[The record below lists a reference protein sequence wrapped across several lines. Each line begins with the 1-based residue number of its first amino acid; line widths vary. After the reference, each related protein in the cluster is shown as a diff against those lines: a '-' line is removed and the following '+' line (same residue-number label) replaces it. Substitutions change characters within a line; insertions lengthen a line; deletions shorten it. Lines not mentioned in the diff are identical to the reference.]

1 MKILCKISGG
11 CGVTYDNT
19 PHTLSARQLSRLTC
33 KSENTRNQF
42 SGWCLDDDNARMSAS
57 SLCPGSG

>member
-11 CGVTYDNT
+11 VTYDNT
-19 PHTLSARQLSRLTC
+19 RTHTLSARQLSRLTC